1 MDKNN
6 DQKQKILNHLKEPIF
21 RMILTKF
28 EEIWIS
34 LLDARALLRFFL
46 KKGQF
51 LKMAIKWP
59 QLVIYGQKGVQLF
72 RKNIFYGFKAKK
84 VPKKSLPYFHV

>member
-1 MDKNN
+1 MEGSKFLGIGQYGHKWKLAINGIMDKNN

-34 LLDARALLRFFL
+34 LLGARALLRFFL
-46 KKGQF
+46 KKWSISKNGH
-51 LKMAIKWP
+51 KMATIGNLWP
-59 QLVIYGQKGVQLF
+59 KRG
-72 RKNIFYGFKAKK
+72 
-84 VPKKSLPYFHV
+84 